1 MTEPTASDAAVS
13 LADAERLAARVRSS
27 SPTGFVAW
35 LGGVAVASM
44 FYLTGMGVA
53 GDDPIGIVALSLVL
67 GLSLLALSVG
77 FLSGAFV
84 ATRGFGLRWGLS
96 VGIWGLV
103 FGAVLGFGIPF
114 FPGELWFW
122 TLGGIASALP
132 LAIGAVW
139 ESRA

>member
-1 MTEPTASDAAVS
+1 MTEPTASDAATS
-13 LADAERLAARVRSS
+13 LAHAERLAARVRSS
-27 SPTGFVAW
+27 SSPGFVAW
-35 LGGVAVASM
+35 LGAVAVASM
-44 FYLTGMGVA
+44 FYLTGLGVA
-53 GDDPIGIVALSLVL
+53 GDDPIGIVALSGVL
-67 GLSLLALSVG
+67 GASLLALSIG
-77 FLSGAFV
+77 FLPGAYV

-96 VGIWGLV
+96 VGVWGLV

-122 TLGGIASALP
+122 VLGALASAVP